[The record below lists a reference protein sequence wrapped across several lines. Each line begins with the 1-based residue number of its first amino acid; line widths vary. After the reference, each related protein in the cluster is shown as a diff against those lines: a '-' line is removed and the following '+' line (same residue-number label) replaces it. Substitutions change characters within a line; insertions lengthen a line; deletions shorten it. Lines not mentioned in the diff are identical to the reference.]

1 MNLVH
6 VRIRLDG
13 PVDDREWL
21 KHAFHSRALLGE
33 GVEHIS
39 VHLEEDGELTVGFWM
54 NTSSVD
60 AGEDTANAVAR
71 RALDAEP
78 TLHRAAILG
87 CSSAL
92 VPEAFDRM
100 LQPPRESGRNR
111 RRTDTAT
118 PDAW

>member
-21 KHAFHSRALLGE
+21 KQVFHSRALLGE

-39 VHLEEDGELTVGFWM
+39 IHLEGDGDLTVGFWM
-54 NTSSVD
+54 SAASVVT
-60 AGEDTANAVAR
+60 GEDTANTVAR
-71 RALDAEP
+71 RALSAEP
-78 TLHRAAILG
+78 TLRRAAIVS
-87 CSSAL
+87 CSTAL

-100 LQPPRESGRNR
+100 LRPAPESGRNR

-118 PDAW
+118 PDA